1 MGLALAVGGVWLI
14 ALGGSW
20 YYVIAAVAFL
30 LTGFLLFAARPAA
43 LLVYALLSAGT
54 LIWSLW
60 EVGLD
65 WWPLAARGAVIFVVG
80 LLLVTPWVT
89 RALSREH
96 SNSLAVRETRRV
108 SALRGA
114 GLPLTAALATALVVG
129 IISWFNDPHQIE
141 GTAPGVRAEAPADA
155 LGVPPGEWRAYGRT
169 AQAQRYSPLDQ
180 ITPAN
185 VSKLDVAWTYHT
197 GDIRG
202 RPGDP
207 EETTFEVTPL
217 KIGNRLF
224 FCTPHQNVIALDAT
238 TGAEIWRYDPKIR
251 GELALQ
257 HLTCRGLS
265 YHEGTAEA
273 AAAAP
278 EGTAPAATAVTGGSS
293 VLDLPVASAGAAT
306 SDNCPTQLFMPTAD
320 GRLIALN
327 PENGAVCV
335 SFGSGTGQINLW
347 TNMPNVK
354 PGSYYSTSPV
364 VVTRNLIIV
373 GGTVLDNVSTHET
386 SGVIRAYDVNT
397 GALVWNWDSANPDAT
412 APIGPDETYT
422 ANSPNS
428 WSISSVDEDLGMVYV
443 PLGNQPPTSGE
454 ATAAPPSSAS
464 RPRSSPSTSPRG
476 RCAGT
481 SRPSIMTCGIT
492 MSRRSRA

>member
-185 VSKLDVAWTYHT
+185 VVQTRCRLD
-197 GDIRG
+197 
-202 RPGDP
+202 
-207 EETTFEVTPL
+207 
-217 KIGNRLF
+217 
-224 FCTPHQNVIALDAT
+224 
-238 TGAEIWRYDPKIR
+238 
-251 GELALQ
+251 
-257 HLTCRGLS
+257 LS
-265 YHEGTAEA
+265 YRRYSWPARRSGGDDLRGHAAEDRQPA
-273 AAAAP
+273 VPLHPAP
-278 EGTAPAATAVTGGSS
+278 E
-293 VLDLPVASAGAAT
+293 
-306 SDNCPTQLFMPTAD
+306 
-320 GRLIALN
+320 R
-327 PENGAVCV
+327 
-335 SFGSGTGQINLW
+335 
-347 TNMPNVK
+347 
-354 PGSYYSTSPV
+354 
-364 VVTRNLIIV
+364 
-373 GGTVLDNVSTHET
+373 H
-386 SGVIRAYDVNT
+386 
-397 GALVWNWDSANPDAT
+397 
-412 APIGPDETYT
+412 
-422 ANSPNS
+422 
-428 WSISSVDEDLGMVYV
+428 
-443 PLGNQPPTSGE
+443 
-454 ATAAPPSSAS
+454 
-464 RPRSSPSTSPRG
+464 
-476 RCAGT
+476 CA
-481 SRPSIMTCGIT
+481 
-492 MSRRSRA
+492 RRHHRR